1 MKLSTSNELGALRV
15 AALYALAG
23 GLWILFS
30 DMGARALFPDA
41 SSLALAQTY
50 KGWFFVLVTAVLLLL
65 LVRRLLRSALG
76 AQRALF
82 ETRDK
87 FHSAFSRLPL
97 PAHGYD
103 QHGRNVFW
111 NRACEEAYGYTA
123 GEMRGQSR
131 LKLILLPM
139 EHTAAPAAPKES
151 QRRRMSILTKAGAV
165 VPVLSSHLVLTLPD
179 NSRETLMLDIP
190 LPPGHARDDEARP
203 EPPAPE

>member
-1 MKLSTSNELGALRV
+1 MVKLSTSNELGALRV

-30 DMGARALFPDA
+30 DMAARALFPDA

-65 LVRRLLRSALG
+65 LVRRLLRSALE

-87 FHSAFSRLPL
+87 FHSAFTRLPL

-103 QHGRNVFW
+103 QRGRNVFW

-123 GEMRGQSR
+123 EEMRGQSR
-131 LKLILLPM
+131 LKLILLP
-139 EHTAAPAAPKES
+139 ENGEAAAPEES
-151 QRRRMSILTKAGAV
+151 RRRRMSILTKAGAV

-190 LPPGHARDDEARP
+190 LPPNHARDDEARP